1 MRLSAWWVGTFCAR
15 GPNRRRLQERALF
28 ANCDV
33 ITTFATSHRLSSIES
48 KAERGGERREDASSS
63 LVKKCAMHCNLK
75 YLRFAKYP
83 RRRAALIDAPP
94 CACAC
99 IVHRLIQSH
108 PSVIRLVPVRRTD
121 GGTDGAPFAL
131 FPNPNPYFRSS
142 EIRSLD
148 FWTDPRATH
157 GRARSV
163 GRFHVF
169 CNAHVSD
176 CHSWR
181 S

>member
-99 IVHRLIQSH
+99 IVHRPIQSH
-108 PSVIRLVPVRRTD
+108 PSVIRLVPVR
-121 GGTDGAPFAL
+121 GTDGRADGAPSVRPL
-131 FPNPNPYFRSS
+131 SQSQSIFPI
-142 EIRSLD
+142 IRNTEFGLLD
-148 FWTDPRATH
+148 GP
-157 GRARSV
+157 ARDARTSAV